1 MHPTLTQR
9 PDKEAAAIVW
19 VRDNEG
25 VNNRNVGKL
34 GHGFEEKRYLGEELV
49 KN

>member
-1 MHPTLTQR
+1 MHTALTQR
-9 PDKEAAAIVW
+9 PDREAVAIIW

-25 VNNRNVGKL
+25 VNSRNVGKP
-34 GHGFEEKRYLGEELV
+34 GHGFEEKRYLGDELD